1 MERRVVEPDPIA
13 RHGDVDRQSFPGR
26 RGWLSCLALALTLA
40 LSGTS
45 HGARQV
51 SLYVSDTTVEA
62 NLRSGINADQR
73 IIAMLRP
80 GTQVTLL
87 REERGWAEVTLQDG
101 RRGWILRRYLSDR
114 PPWIATAQQLEAE
127 NQKLR
132 EQLKGLGG
140 SQQELSQEN
149 ERLKR
154 EAEEARKRVEE
165 SERAYRDT
173 KLSGQLRW
181 FLSGAGVV
189 LVGWLLGYWMG
200 RTGRRRSSGLYR

>member
-1 MERRVVEPDPIA
+1 VGRN
-13 RHGDVDRQSFPGR
+13 GFPGLR
-26 RGWLSCLALALTLA
+26 VWLACWVLALVV
-40 LSGTS
+40 SGTG

-51 SLYVSDTTVEA
+51 SLYVSDTALEA
-62 NLRSGINADQR
+62 NLWNGIETDQR

-87 REERGWAEVTLQDG
+87 REDRGWAEVKLQDG
-101 RRGWILRRYLSDR
+101 RRGWILKRYLSDR
-114 PPWIATAQQLEAE
+114 PPWIVTAQQLEAE

-132 EQLKGLGG
+132 EQLNGLGG
-140 SQQELSQEN
+140 SQQELTQEN

-154 EAEEARKRVEE
+154 EAEDAGKRAEQA
-165 SERAYRDT
+165 ERAYRDT
-173 KLSGQLRW
+173 KFSGQLRW

-200 RTGRRRSSGLYR
+200 RMRRRRSSGLYR

>member
-1 MERRVVEPDPIA
+1 MERRVVEPDPIR
-13 RHGDVDRQSFPGR
+13 RHGVVDGKAFPGPR
-26 RGWLSCLALALTLA
+26 VWLSCLALALA

-45 HGARQV
+45 HGARQL

-62 NLRSGINADQR
+62 NLRSGIDADQR

-101 RRGWILRRYLSDR
+101 RRGWILKRYLSDR
-114 PPWIATAQQLEAE
+114 PPWMVTAQQLEGE

-140 SQQELSQEN
+140 SQQELTQEN
-149 ERLKR
+149 DRLKR
-154 EAEEARKRVEE
+154 EVEE
-165 SERAYRDT
+165 MERAYRDT

-200 RTGRRRSSGLYR
+200 RTRRRRSSGLYR

>member
-1 MERRVVEPDPIA
+1 MTPTLRGWAMERRVVEPDPIR
-13 RHGDVDRQSFPGR
+13 RHGVVDGKGFPGPR
-26 RGWLSCLALALTLA
+26 VWLSCLALALA

-45 HGARQV
+45 HGARQL

-62 NLRSGINADQR
+62 NLRSGIDADQR

-101 RRGWILRRYLSDR
+101 RRGWILKRYLSDR
-114 PPWIATAQQLEAE
+114 PPWMVTAQQLEGE

-140 SQQELSQEN
+140 SQQELTQEN
-149 ERLKR
+149 DRLKR
-154 EAEEARKRVEE
+154 EVEE
-165 SERAYRDT
+165 MERAYRDT

-200 RTGRRRSSGLYR
+200 RTRRRRSSGLYR

>member
-1 MERRVVEPDPIA
+1 MA
-13 RHGDVDRQSFPGR
+13 RKGFPGLW
-26 RGWLSCLALALTLA
+26 GWLACLALALAVAPL
-40 LSGTS
+40 GTS

-62 NLRSGINADQR
+62 NLRSGIDSDQR

-87 REERGWAEVTLQDG
+87 REEKGWAEVTLQDG
-101 RRGWILRRYLSDR
+101 RRGWILKRYLSDR
-114 PPWIATAQQLEAE
+114 PPWVVTAQQLEAE

-132 EQLKGLGG
+132 EHLKGLGG
-140 SQQELSQEN
+140 GQQELTQEN
-149 ERLKR
+149 DRLKR
-154 EAEEARKRVEE
+154 EAEETRKRVEE
-165 SERAYRDT
+165 MERAYRDT

-200 RTGRRRSSGLYR
+200 RTRRRRSSGLYR

>member
-1 MERRVVEPDPIA
+1 MERRVVEPDPIK
-13 RHGDVDRQSFPGR
+13 RHGEPVRKDFPGL
-26 RGWLSCLALALTLA
+26 RGWLFCSALALALALA
-40 LSGTS
+40 GTS

-101 RRGWILRRYLSDR
+101 RRGWILKRYLADR
-114 PPWIATAQQLEAE
+114 PPWMVTAQQLEAE

-132 EQLKGLGG
+132 EQLNGLGG
-140 SQQELSQEN
+140 SQQELTQEN
-149 ERLKR
+149 DRLKR
-154 EAEEARKRVEE
+154 EAEETRKRVEE
-165 SERAYRDT
+165 TERAYRDT

-200 RTGRRRSSGLYR
+200 RTRRRRSTGLYR

>member
-1 MERRVVEPDPIA
+1 MERRVVEPDPIR
-13 RHGDVDRQSFPGR
+13 RHDVVGGKGFPGL
-26 RGWLSCLALALTLA
+26 RGWLSCLALTLTLA

-62 NLRSGINADQR
+62 NLRSGIDADQR

-101 RRGWILRRYLSDR
+101 RRGWILKRYLADR
-114 PPWIATAQQLEAE
+114 PPWMVTAQQLEGE
-127 NQKLR
+127 NHKLR

-140 SQQELSQEN
+140 NQQELTQEN
-149 ERLKR
+149 DRLKK
-154 EAEEARKRVEE
+154 EVEETRKRVEE
-165 SERAYRDT
+165 MERAYRDT

>member
-1 MERRVVEPDPIA
+1 MERRVVEPDPSK
-13 RHGDVDRQSFPGR
+13 RHGDRERKGFPGLQ
-26 RGWLSCLALALTLA
+26 GWFSCLVLVLAVG

-62 NLRSGINADQR
+62 NLRSGIDTDQR

-101 RRGWILRRYLSDR
+101 RRGWILKRYLSDR
-114 PPWIATAQQLEAE
+114 PPWMVTAQQLEAE

-140 SQQELSQEN
+140 SQQELTQEN
-149 ERLKR
+149 ERLKS
-154 EAEEARKRVEE
+154 EMEETRKRIEE
-165 SERAYRDT
+165 TERAYRDT
-173 KLSGQLRW
+173 MFSGQLRW

-189 LVGWLLGYWMG
+189 FVGWLLGYWMG
-200 RTGRRRSSGLYR
+200 RTRRRRSSGLYR

>member
-1 MERRVVEPDPIA
+1 MERRVVEPGPIR
-13 RHGDVDRQSFPGR
+13 RHDVSERKGSPGLP
-26 RGWLSCLALALTLA
+26 GWLSCLALILTLA

-45 HGARQV
+45 YGARQV
-51 SLYVSDTTVEA
+51 SLYVSDTTLEA
-62 NLRSGINADQR
+62 NLWNRIDSDQR

-80 GTQVTLL
+80 GTQVTVL

-101 RRGWILRRYLSDR
+101 RRGWILKRYISDR
-114 PPWIATAQQLEAE
+114 LPWMVTAQQLEGE
-127 NQKLR
+127 NHKLR

-140 SQQELSQEN
+140 NQQELSQET
-149 ERLKR
+149 ERLKKEVEETR
-154 EAEEARKRVEE
+154 KRAEEME
-165 SERAYRDT
+165 SAYRDT

-200 RTGRRRSSGLYR
+200 RTRRRRSSGLYR

>member
-1 MERRVVEPDPIA
+1 MERRVVGPDRIR
-13 RHGDVDRQSFPGR
+13 RHGAGDRKGFPGLF
-26 RGWLSCLALALTLA
+26 GWLSCLAFALV
-40 LSGTS
+40 LSATS
-45 HGARQV
+45 DGARQV

-62 NLRSGINADQR
+62 NLRSGIDTDQR

-101 RRGWILRRYLSDR
+101 RRGWILKRYLSDR
-114 PPWIATAQQLEAE
+114 PPWMLTAQQLEGE

-132 EQLKGLGG
+132 EQLKGVGG
-140 SQQELSQEN
+140 SQQELTQEN
-149 ERLKR
+149 DRLKR
-154 EAEEARKRVEE
+154 EAEETRKKVEDM
-165 SERAYRDT
+165 ERAYRDT

-181 FLSGAGVV
+181 FLSGAAVV

>member
-1 MERRVVEPDPIA
+1 MD
-13 RHGDVDRQSFPGR
+13 GKGFPGPR
-26 RGWLSCLALALTLA
+26 VWLSCLALALA

-45 HGARQV
+45 HGARQL

-62 NLRSGINADQR
+62 NLRSGIDADQR

-101 RRGWILRRYLSDR
+101 RRGWILKRYLSDR
-114 PPWIATAQQLEAE
+114 PPWMVTAQQLEGE

-140 SQQELSQEN
+140 SQQELTQEN
-149 ERLKR
+149 DRLKR
-154 EAEEARKRVEE
+154 EVEE
-165 SERAYRDT
+165 MERAYRDT
-173 KLSGQLRW
+173 KLSGQLHW

-200 RTGRRRSSGLYR
+200 RTRRRRSSGLYR

>member
-1 MERRVVEPDPIA
+1 VSRN
-13 RHGDVDRQSFPGR
+13 GFPGLR
-26 RGWLSCLALALTLA
+26 LLLACLALALA
-40 LSGTS
+40 VSGTS

-51 SLYVSDTTVEA
+51 NLYVSDTTLEA
-62 NLRSGINADQR
+62 NLRSGIDTDQR

-80 GTQVTLL
+80 GTQVTFL

-101 RRGWILRRYLSDR
+101 RRGWILKRYLSDR
-114 PPWIATAQQLEAE
+114 PPWIVTAQQLEAE

-140 SQQELSQEN
+140 SQEELTQEN
-149 ERLKR
+149 DRLKKG
-154 EAEEARKRVEE
+154 AEEARKRVEE
-165 SERAYRDT
+165 MERAYRDT

-200 RTGRRRSSGLYR
+200 RMRRRRSSGLYR

>member
-1 MERRVVEPDPIA
+1 MD
-13 RHGDVDRQSFPGR
+13 GKGFPGPR
-26 RGWLSCLALALTLA
+26 VWLSCLALALA

-45 HGARQV
+45 HGARQL

-62 NLRSGINADQR
+62 NLRSGIDADQR

-101 RRGWILRRYLSDR
+101 RRGWILKRYLSDR
-114 PPWIATAQQLEAE
+114 PPWMVTAQQLEGE

-132 EQLKGLGG
+132 EQLKGHGG
-140 SQQELSQEN
+140 SQQELTQEN
-149 ERLKR
+149 DRLKR
-154 EAEEARKRVEE
+154 EVEE
-165 SERAYRDT
+165 MERAYRDT